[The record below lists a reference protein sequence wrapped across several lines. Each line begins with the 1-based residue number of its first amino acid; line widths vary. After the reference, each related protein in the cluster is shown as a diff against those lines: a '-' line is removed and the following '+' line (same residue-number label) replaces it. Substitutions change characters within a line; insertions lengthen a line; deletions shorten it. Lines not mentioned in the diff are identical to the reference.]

1 MISYVSHVPQ
11 AQVCAIYS
19 DDEQITIA
27 QYLPEKPGG
36 IYDMENN
43 RYLGTHQGLWRYTI
57 GQKARIPGMAEQMVV
72 AKKDVETNVL
82 HVTRKS

>member
-1 MISYVSHVPQ
+1 MLLSPICSIH
-11 AQVCAIYS
+11 S
-19 DDEQITIA
+19 DSKQITIA
-27 QYLPEKPGG
+27 QYLPEKPGS
-36 IYDMENN
+36 IYDIEKN

-72 AKKDVETNVL
+72 AKKDVGTNVL